1 MNLWKIINT
10 FLFSL
15 ISIKNIPWH
24 LTKIVLLTSVLTSTW
39 ELWQTKYFVSGY
51 YIMIYQVYANCML
64 LCDFNQWCDLQTL
77 YILGAISMFIQD
89 VATYEYREHDK
100 LSSDTSNLSIDQ
112 YNLAVGGASDSASQ
126 SADSDQQDTPPEV
139 VLRRPSRKE
148 REDFSEFPHVIHW
161 IFNQCEK
168 LARNTHL

>member
-1 MNLWKIINT
+1 MQT
-10 FLFSL
+10 VCYSV
-15 ISIKNIPWH
+15 ISISDVTYGH
-24 LTKIVLLTSVLTSTW
+24 
-39 ELWQTKYFVSGY
+39 
-51 YIMIYQVYANCML
+51 
-64 LCDFNQWCDLQTL
+64 L

-89 VATYEYREHDK
+89 IATYEYREQDK

-148 REDFSEFPHVIHW
+148 REDFSEFPHVIH
-161 IFNQCEK
+161 
-168 LARNTHL
+168 